1 MPDVYELKNQYI
13 NIAVA
18 SHGAELQSITDVT
31 NGQEYMWS
39 GDPAVWGKHSPVLF
53 PIVGALKDNTYFFN
67 GKAYNLNR
75 HGFAR
80 DMDFSLSDRQPD
92 QLVFS
97 LKSSAA
103 TLKNYPFPFELT
115 ISYRLS
121 EKSVQVTYAVKNSGD
136 GDMWFSIGGHPAFKL
151 PLFTGDAYVEYHL
164 EFEQPE
170 TTGRWPIA
178 AGGLIA
184 AMPAPFLENK
194 QRLDLDKSLFAK
206 DALVLKH
213 LRSEQIA
220 VVSNKTGK
228 GFLFSWKDFP
238 FFGIWAASG
247 ADFICLEPWCGIAD
261 GVNSSQDITQKEGIN
276 RLAPGKHF
284 ERSWA
289 VTINN

>member
-103 TLKNYPFPFELT
+103 TLKIT
-115 ISYRLS
+115 R
-121 EKSVQVTYAVKNSGD
+121 
-136 GDMWFSIGGHPAFKL
+136 
-151 PLFTGDAYVEYHL
+151 
-164 EFEQPE
+164 
-170 TTGRWPIA
+170 
-178 AGGLIA
+178 
-184 AMPAPFLENK
+184 
-194 QRLDLDKSLFAK
+194 SL
-206 DALVLKH
+206 L
-213 LRSEQIA
+213 
-220 VVSNKTGK
+220 N
-228 GFLFSWKDFP
+228 
-238 FFGIWAASG
+238 
-247 ADFICLEPWCGIAD
+247 
-261 GVNSSQDITQKEGIN
+261 
-276 RLAPGKHF
+276 
-284 ERSWA
+284 
-289 VTINN
+289 